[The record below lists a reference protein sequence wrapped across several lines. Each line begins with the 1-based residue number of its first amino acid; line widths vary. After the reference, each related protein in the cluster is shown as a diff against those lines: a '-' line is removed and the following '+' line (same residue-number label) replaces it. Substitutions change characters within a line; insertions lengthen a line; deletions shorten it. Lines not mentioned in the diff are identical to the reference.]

1 MKLFIPSKHLFIAL
15 ILLAFV
21 TFILFYFFFNFNL
34 LKEKEVVDILYNVGN
49 KIFSKEGY
57 IIFLPSNSLSKFP
70 EKGVGKISKTNF
82 TSLIYLG
89 ASGFANK
96 IAAFVYDNT
105 EIPKQVFDNFSI
117 LESYYSYESNTSI
130 ENLSLNLTGVKFFK
144 ITTFI
149 SKNITFTNYGFAL
162 VEKNVIFLGT
172 VENDSLAINMATF
185 LLDELKNNR
194 I

>member
-1 MKLFIPSKHLFIAL
+1 MKINLKHL
-15 ILLAFV
+15 LLL
-21 TFILFYFFFNFNL
+21 FILFIFSFLIVLLFTPTK
-34 LKEKEVVDILYNVGN
+34 LKEKEVVEILYNVGS
-49 KIFSKEGY
+49 KAFSKEGY

-105 EIPKQVFDNFSI
+105 EIPKQVFDNFSM

-162 VEKNVIFLGT
+162 VKKNVIFLGT
-172 VENDSLAINMATF
+172 AENDSLAVNMATF
-185 LLDELKNNR
+185 LLDELKT
-194 I
+194 IEYGG

>member
-1 MKLFIPSKHLFIAL
+1 MKIFVSFKHLFIAL
-15 ILLAFV
+15 IFLAFAA
-21 TFILFYFFFNFNL
+21 FIFFYFFFNFNL

-57 IIFLPSNSLSKFP
+57 IIFLPANSLSKFP
-70 EKGVGKISKTNF
+70 EKGVGKISETSF

-96 IAAFVYDNT
+96 IAAFVYNNAET
-105 EIPKQVFDNFSI
+105 PRQVFNNFSI
-117 LESYYSYESNTSI
+117 FESYYSYESNTSI

-149 SKNITFTNYGFAL
+149 SKNITFINYGFAL
-162 VEKNVIFLGT
+162 VKKNVIFLGT
-172 VENDSLAINMATF
+172 VENDSLAVNMATF
-185 LLDELKNNR
+185 LLDELKNK
-194 I
+194 